1 MKNILTLKNLKIV
14 KEMSEETLC
23 FHATLYLDNKK
34 IGNVS
39 NHGQGGPNDYHF
51 KEHKKDNHSRR
62 GLIKMV
68 SQRRKF
74 LKYLQ
79 KTNYDSY
86 KKLIDE
92 LGIRQ

>member
-1 MKNILTLKNLKIV
+1 MSLTRQTKRELIIKYGKNEKDSGSAESQIALLTENIRGLQ
-14 KEMSEETLC
+14 
-23 FHATLYLDNKK
+23 D
-34 IGNVS
+34 
-39 NHGQGGPNDYHF
+39 HF

-79 KTNYDSY
+79 KTDYDSY

-92 LGIRQ
+92 LGIRR